1 MVMRRVMMIALAS
14 AAAVVGLASPANAA
28 VVLNAVNGP
37 NLSVHIKASTTNT
50 QQDNPI
56 VFGSTL
62 NSGQSADVTF
72 TANTAV
78 HITDGAG
85 YAAISDVLTDNTLF
99 TAITSDP
106 VPAFNA
112 YQFSIQLN
120 DASFVLVQ
128 YQLTGSSTWLNALM
142 GPDGTVNPFA
152 QAANTLKD
160 YQITGNAGESI
171 DTIRIS
177 TCLTAAVSSCNQTG
191 TGAGTGGS
199 IFLFKQNSI
208 NLASSPPPPFPEPA
222 TWGMMLL
229 GFGGIGMAMR
239 RRRRPAMM
247 QVA

>member
-1 MVMRRVMMIALAS
+1 MMIALAT
-14 AAAVVGLASPANAA
+14 AAAVAGVASSANAS
-28 VVLNAVNGP
+28 VVLTDVNGP
-37 NLSVHIKASTTNT
+37 NLTTAIKASTTNS
-50 QQDNPI
+50 QNDNVV

-106 VPAFNA
+106 VPNFSA

-120 DASFVLVQ
+120 ADSFILVQ
-128 YQLTGSSTWLNALM
+128 YQTVAGGSTWFNAIA
-142 GPDGTVNPFA
+142 GDVTNPFA

-160 YQITGNAGESI
+160 YQITANAGEVLSA
-171 DTIRIS
+171 IRVS
-177 TCLTAAVSSCNQTG
+177 TCLTAAASSCNQTG

-208 NLASSPPPPFPEPA
+208 NEVAPVPEPA
-222 TWGMMLL
+222 TWAMMLL

-247 QVA
+247 QIA

>member
-1 MVMRRVMMIALAS
+1 MTALAG
-14 AAAVVGLASPANAA
+14 AAAIAFASPASAS
-28 VVLNAVNGP
+28 VVLTTVNGP

-50 QQDNPI
+50 QQDNPV

-120 DASFVLVQ
+120 DASFILVQ
-128 YQLTGSSTWLNALM
+128 YQLTGSSTWLNAIM
-142 GPDGTVNPFA
+142 GPDNTTNPFA
-152 QAANTLKD
+152 QAANTLRD
-160 YQITGNAGESI
+160 YQITATGGESI

-177 TCLTAAVSSCNQTG
+177 TCLTATVTSCNQTG

-208 NLASSPPPPFPEPA
+208 NLASSPPPPVPEPA
-222 TWGMMLL
+222 SWAMMLL
-229 GFGGIGMAMR
+229 GFGGIGVAMR
-239 RRRRPAMM
+239 RRRRPVMM
-247 QVA
+247 QIA

>member
-1 MVMRRVMMIALAS
+1 MVMRRVMIIALAS
-14 AAAVVGLASPANAA
+14 AAALAALASPANAT
-28 VVLNAVNGP
+28 VVLTDVNGP
-37 NLSVHIKASTTNT
+37 NLDVHIKASTTNT
-50 QQDNPI
+50 QNDNSV

-85 YAAISDVLTDNTLF
+85 YAAISDVLSDNTLF

-106 VPAFNA
+106 VPNFNA

-120 DASFVLVQ
+120 NDSFILVQ
-128 YQLTGSSTWLNALM
+128 YQTVAGGSTWFNALM
-142 GPDGTVNPFA
+142 GDTTNPFA
-152 QAANTLKD
+152 QNANTLKD
-160 YQITGNAGESI
+160 YQITATAGEVLT
-171 DTIRIS
+171 TIRVS
-177 TCLTAAVSSCNQTG
+177 TCATATVTSCNQTG

-208 NLASSPPPPFPEPA
+208 NLATNPPPPVPEPA
-222 TWGMMLL
+222 TWAMMLL

-247 QVA
+247 QIA

>member
-1 MVMRRVMMIALAS
+1 MVMQRVMMIALAS
-14 AAAVVGLASPANAA
+14 AAAVVSFASPASAT
-28 VVLNAVNGP
+28 VVLTDVNGP
-37 NLSVHIKASTTNT
+37 NLSTAIKASITDPQN
-50 QQDNPI
+50 DNPI

-106 VPAFNA
+106 VPTFNA

-120 DASFVLVQ
+120 TDSFILVQ
-128 YQLTGSSTWLNALM
+128 YQTVAGGSTWFNAIA
-142 GPDGTVNPFA
+142 GDVTNPFA
-152 QAANTLKD
+152 QSANTLKD
-160 YQITGNAGESI
+160 YQITATSGEVM
-171 DTIRIS
+171 TAIRVS
-177 TCLTAAVSSCNQTG
+177 TCATAVVTSCNQTG

-208 NLASSPPPPFPEPA
+208 NLATNPPPPVPEPA

-229 GFGGIGMAMR
+229 GFGGIGMAIR

-247 QVA
+247 QIA